1 VEPTF
6 EPGGRTPVD
15 WALDGL
21 EFERRARVRV
31 FGWLTVPFA
40 LAGTEMVAI
49 MPERLARL
57 ATRSTRLAIL
67 EPPFGL
73 VEMVEAAYWQPSRS
87 DDPAIRWL
95 LSALSEAASD
105 L

>member
-1 VEPTF
+1 
-6 EPGGRTPVD
+6 
-15 WALDGL
+15 
-21 EFERRARVRV
+21 
-31 FGWLTVPFA
+31 
-40 LAGTEMVAI
+40 MIAI

-95 LSALSEAASD
+95 LSALQDAARD
-105 L
+105 LLRLTRSGSYHPGDARHRKQVFPP